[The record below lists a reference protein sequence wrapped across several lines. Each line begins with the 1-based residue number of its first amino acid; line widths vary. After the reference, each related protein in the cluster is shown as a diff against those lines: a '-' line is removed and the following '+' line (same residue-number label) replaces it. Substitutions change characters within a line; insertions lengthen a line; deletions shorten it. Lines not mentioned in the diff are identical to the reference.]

1 MKKYLSE
8 LPVPLPDLEYK
19 DDSKD
24 AIILLPFYQ
33 AFQEWFPMYLIR
45 ASRWARQSFI
55 NNTTITE
62 HCIPIKW
69 FVERAWWD
77 THRHISDMPDES
89 QCIFFDAAP
98 GWEQVTQNRIS
109 KAIYAFDNPEISG
122 YDQVIIWDCDLFVC
136 RDKKYDRLDIHTLL
150 SENPTTLDLLWW
162 DSKYNLFT
170 YKQKY
175 WWWDKFGKLSDVT
188 CNYEKMEK
196 QMNSL
201 LPSDKQLNEYSL
213 YPALCG
219 GIKRFSPKR
228 LSQEFIEFALKAEP
242 IIADEEN
249 IFHLWHH
256 KTGEQFGII
265 TKPPFAWTAQE
276 LLTFRDKGIYLSHV
290 YEGSEDPK
298 GWDSYLHA
306 DIGYKRT

>member
-8 LPVPLPDLEYK
+8 LPAPLPDLEYK

-33 AFQEWFPMYLIR
+33 AFQEWFPIYLIR
-45 ASRWARQSFI
+45 ASRWARQSFL
-55 NNTTITE
+55 NNTTVME

-77 THRHISDMPDES
+77 THRHASDMPDES

-136 RDKKYDRLDIHTLL
+136 NNKYDRLDIRTLL
-150 SENPTTLDLLWW
+150 SGNSTTFDLLWW
-162 DSKYNLFT
+162 DSEYNLT

-175 WWWDKFGKLSDVT
+175 WWWDKFGERSDIIGD
-188 CNYEKMEK
+188 YEKMEETDE
-196 QMNSL
+196 SL
-201 LPSDKQLNEYSL
+201 
-213 YPALCG
+213 
-219 GIKRFSPKR
+219 
-228 LSQEFIEFALKAEP
+228 
-242 IIADEEN
+242 
-249 IFHLWHH
+249 
-256 KTGEQFGII
+256 I
-265 TKPPFAWTAQE
+265 T
-276 LLTFRDKGIYLSHV
+276 
-290 YEGSEDPK
+290 
-298 GWDSYLHA
+298 
-306 DIGYKRT
+306 